1 MRLILT
7 DSSLF
12 NYNII
17 ETYYGLENCQLTK
30 QKWAKLHRF
39 SLPKVAFTIN
49 LEIVMN
55 KIITIRK
62 FGDNIAFRILS
73 FNAGKKSMRDK
84 QTDKAKREKNT
95 SLQASLLGAWQ
106 SMEHRINNPQK
117 EITFVQI

>member
-7 DSSLF
+7 DSFLF

-30 QKWAKLHRF
+30 KWAKLHRF
-39 SLPKVAFTIN
+39 GLPKVAFTIN

-55 KIITIRK
+55 KKITIRK

-84 QTDKAKREKNT
+84 QTDKAKRKKDPIIAGKLVRSLAVNGT
-95 SLQASLLGAWQ
+95 SNQ
-106 SMEHRINNPQK
+106 
-117 EITFVQI
+117 